1 MNNYELT
8 LILRIGDTLES
19 LKTTVKDLLKKHNIE
34 IQSEEEWGAKK
45 LAYEIDR
52 EREGY
57 YLFANVQAPPE
68 SIQETI
74 NDFRLEQRH
83 SSLSFRE
90 NEKGKSTSK
99 LKGSRN
105 GK

>member
-8 LILRIGDTLES
+8 LILRVGDTLES
-19 LKTTVKDLLKKHNIE
+19 LKTTTKDLLKKHGIE
-34 IQSEEEWGAKK
+34 IQSEEEWGNRK

-57 YLFANVQAPPE
+57 YLFLNVQAPPA

-74 NDFRLEQRH
+74 SDFRLNNDILRY
-83 SSLSFRE
+83 LFVKMKK
-90 NEKGKSTSK
+90 EKAPQ
-99 LKGSRN
+99 N
-105 GK
+105 